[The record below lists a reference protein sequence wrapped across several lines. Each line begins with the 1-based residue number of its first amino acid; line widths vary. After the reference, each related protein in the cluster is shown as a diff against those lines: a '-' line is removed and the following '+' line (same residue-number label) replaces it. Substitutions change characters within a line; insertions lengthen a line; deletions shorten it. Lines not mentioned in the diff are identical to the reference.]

1 MTLEQF
7 RSLNPKE
14 LEVVSTAI
22 HSLDFTY
29 PAELTFDIETYYK
42 NRYDSRKANITW
54 PEKLSKKE
62 VVICKLTFLHDMLKA
77 ASSIESTDP
86 KANSDH
92 MFVIN
97 MLIIFVKSIEKDC
110 YRPPIASAPS
120 PDTGKVLYT
129 KYEGIPADVA
139 PTVND
144 TFKVLNKIYRK
155 KFKI

>member
-7 RSLNPKE
+7 RSLNSNE
-14 LEVVSTAI
+14 LEVVSVAI

-29 PAELTFDIETYYK
+29 PTELTFDIETYYK

-62 VVICKLTFLHDMLKA
+62 VIICKLTFLHDMLKA
-77 ASSIESTDP
+77 ASSIESTDST
-86 KANSDH
+86 ANADH

-97 MLIIFVKSIEKDC
+97 MLTIFVKSIEKDC
-110 YRPPIASAPS
+110 YRPPIASDLSSAS
-120 PDTGKVLYT
+120 GKVLYA

-144 TFKVLNKIYRK
+144 IFKVLNKIYRK